1 MFGDILNKAHFMSFF
16 AIFPLFKSMLNL
28 MLINIH

>member
-1 MFGDILNKAHFMSFF
+1 MFGDILNEAYFMSFF
-16 AIFPLFKSMLNL
+16 AIFPLFKSMLDL